1 MQSNFHTTMIRSASL
16 LAATVLSCLVLPHRH
31 CSLHNDYN
39 LTSDNDY
46 DNDNDNYNYN
56 NDYYNNDGLPY
67 NCQCSLS
74 CNRVCP
80 VSIKSVWMS
89 KCCSLPAQQQQH
101 QQKVQQLIKMTTYE
115 TPILISFR
123 KIEKQQN
130 KILKRKEKKRKG
142 YHRYKNQLLA
152 PFPSPTS
159 GH

>member
-16 LAATVLSCLVLPHRH
+16 LAATVLSCPVLPHRH
-31 CSLHNDYN
+31 RSLHNDYN

-89 KCCSLPAQQQQH
+89 KCCS
-101 QQKVQQLIKMTTYE
+101 TT
-115 TPILISFR
+115 TT
-123 KIEKQQN
+123 K
-130 KILKRKEKKRKG
+130 
-142 YHRYKNQLLA
+142 
-152 PFPSPTS
+152 SPTTNQNDHVRDS
-159 GH
+159 YLDIFQKN

>member
-31 CSLHNDYN
+31 RSLHNDYN

-89 KCCSLPAQQQQH
+89 KCCSLPAQQ
-101 QQKVQQLIKMTTYE
+101 
-115 TPILISFR
+115 
-123 KIEKQQN
+123 KQ
-130 KILKRKEKKRKG
+130 
-142 YHRYKNQLLA
+142 
-152 PFPSPTS
+152 
-159 GH
+159 